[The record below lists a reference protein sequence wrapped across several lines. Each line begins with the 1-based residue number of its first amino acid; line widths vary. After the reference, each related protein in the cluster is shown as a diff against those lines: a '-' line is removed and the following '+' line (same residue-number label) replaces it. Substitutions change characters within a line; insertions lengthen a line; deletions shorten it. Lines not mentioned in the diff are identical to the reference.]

1 MHNAVHVC
9 VACLFYLFAGSASIV
24 GSKKMISLTR
34 KLVLVMKTFLKYSVI
49 HSGTLTTC
57 NFPVI
62 EHMYQEG
69 KIKNLF

>member
-1 MHNAVHVC
+1 MHVC
-9 VACLFYLFAGSASIV
+9 FAHLFYLFASSDSVV
-24 GSKKMISLTR
+24 GSKQVISLMR

>member
-1 MHNAVHVC
+1 MHVC
-9 VACLFYLFAGSASIV
+9 VACLFYLFVSSDSIV
-24 GSKKMISLTR
+24 GLKKVISLTG

-49 HSGTLTTC
+49 YSGTLTTC